1 MQYDFSSMQVQW
13 TSGQP
18 PQLLS
23 CKYWLRVSSFQN
35 FVTLLCQ
42 TVGFLATTVRTEC
55 CTMLSNCFALD
66 MIHFLHPSG
75 KDSPTKYQGSME
87 DKSKCFCHVGKAS
100 WLGSIMFHMGGQDPY
115 GLPISQYCSV
125 CPSMHPCIHPLT
137 HLPIHSHPPN
147 SPSIHAYICLSF
159 DHPSIQVLV
168 HSPSIFSSLARIMTD
183 TLGPRKFCSQI
194 DQSLQRQ
201 SVVICA
207 LWNKSQVYS

>member
-1 MQYDFSSMQVQW
+1 MATPTSPQRERANSLSSTQGRFQRQRCSLWAFTVCVAM
-13 TSGQP
+13 GMRR
-18 PQLLS
+18 L
-23 CKYWLRVSSFQN
+23 CDHSFP
-35 FVTLLCQ
+35 L
-42 TVGFLATTVRTEC
+42 
-55 CTMLSNCFALD
+55 
-66 MIHFLHPSG
+66 
-75 KDSPTKYQGSME
+75 
-87 DKSKCFCHVGKAS
+87 
-100 WLGSIMFHMGGQDPY
+100 MFHMGGQDPY

-194 DQSLQRQ
+194 MIPTHPCTSRE
-201 SVVICA
+201 
-207 LWNKSQVYS
+207 